1 MNTLLERSIF
11 FYYDIWYTIFQ
22 NIGFIKRY
30 IDKYWK
36 FGKGLV
42 CLFFLYLFC
51 YLFKV
56 FTMTKTRKR
65 SRSIEEDDANVD
77 VNGQISQSVDEIQS
91 TSLNTSTELLKENIK
106 RRPSATKA
114 DTKLK
119 QIYNVQKVKKAF
131 DFAKTV

>member
-1 MNTLLERSIF
+1 
-11 FYYDIWYTIFQ
+11 
-22 NIGFIKRY
+22 
-30 IDKYWK
+30 
-36 FGKGLV
+36 
-42 CLFFLYLFC
+42 
-51 YLFKV
+51 
-56 FTMTKTRKR
+56 MTKTRKR

-91 TSLNTSTELLKENIK
+91 TLLNTSTELLKENIKK